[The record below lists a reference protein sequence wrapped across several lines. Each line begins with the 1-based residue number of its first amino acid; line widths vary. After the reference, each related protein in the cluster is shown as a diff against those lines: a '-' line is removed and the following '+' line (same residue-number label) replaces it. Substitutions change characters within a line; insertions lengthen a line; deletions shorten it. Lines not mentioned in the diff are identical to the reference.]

1 MGGESSLA
9 EEEIDRSIQLK
20 ILTELQRVNARL
32 DSVEDEV
39 AAGTSGLSNASSR
52 STKNIKD
59 NSQLCT
65 KPKQTCVKSVNYVKT
80 TVVDSSSDE
89 LDVPEIKFLRAS
101 KSVQQQADQ
110 RLAQLDQCPRYCKS
124 QIEVKTWWKY

>member
-89 LDVPEIKFLRAS
+89 WCLLN
-101 KSVQQQADQ
+101 
-110 RLAQLDQCPRYCKS
+110 
-124 QIEVKTWWKY
+124 